1 MEEFMNS
8 RMGRKFIEWTMPEFV
23 NQLNRL
29 NNNIEKLIPL
39 FEQDEPKNVGEI
51 NKRIQRDIINI
62 RDRNAN

>member
-51 NKRIQRDIINI
+51 N
-62 RDRNAN
+62 